1 MEEEKKNMSEL
12 ITSTMEGKLTKLDE
26 RIKENPPKTQI
37 GKRIVMARLNMLDS
51 IVKIR
56 LDRSIV
62 KNANNVEKFEVYDKY
77 DSMDKKLAAQITNLS
92 REAEKVM
99 REIRRLREKYDPQKV
114 FKDDEERKAKLR
126 PKGYMPK
133 EQKEDSQAKT
143 ALDKEQEMLEAR
155 LKELD
160 LRIQELREQKEGN
173 LSEMEEEMKGIETK
187 GKEDL
192 KTLRKS
198 NLPTIRRTNIFEKIG
213 NFFKEKYNQY
223 KEWKQRRKENID
235 NKFSETVDK
244 VGENNEMREDLK
256 KGAPTLEEQRENAK
270 KIMEEAQGRIESR
283 DKGDVN
289 KGDID
294 KSDVDMTL

>member
-1 MEEEKKNMSEL
+1 MEEEKKNISER
-12 ITSTMEGKLTKLDE
+12 ITSTMQGKLTKLAE

-37 GKRIVMARLNMLDS
+37 GKRIVMARLNMLDN

-77 DSMDKKLAAQITNLS
+77 DSIDKKLAAQITNLS

-99 REIRRLREKYDPQKV
+99 REITRLREKYDPQTV
-114 FKDDEERKAKLR
+114 FKDDEDRKAKLR
-126 PKGYMPK
+126 PKGYIPK
-133 EQKEDSQAKT
+133 EQEEDSQVKT
-143 ALDKEQEMLEAR
+143 ALDEEQEILETR

-173 LSEMEEEMKGIETK
+173 LSEMEEEMKGLETK

-192 KTLRKS
+192 KILRKS
-198 NLPTIRRTNIFEKIG
+198 NLPAIRRTNITEKIG

-223 KEWKQRRKENID
+223 KEWKQRRKENVD

-256 KGAPTLEEQRENAK
+256 KGVPTLEEQRENAK
-270 KIMEEAQGRIESR
+270 KIMEEAKERIESR
-283 DKGDVN
+283 DRDKGDT
-289 KGDID
+289 D